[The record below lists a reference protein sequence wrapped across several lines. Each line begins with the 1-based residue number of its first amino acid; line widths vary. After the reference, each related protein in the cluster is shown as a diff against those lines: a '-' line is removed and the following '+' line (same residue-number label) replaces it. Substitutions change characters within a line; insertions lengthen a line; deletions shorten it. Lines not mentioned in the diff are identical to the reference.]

1 MPKPAVLEEYTP
13 AEWLDLALGVIAMY
27 AERYVPFTA
36 EDIRHHLDETPAHP
50 NAWGAAFRTAQ
61 AKGLITP
68 TGYTTS
74 QTRSRR
80 NGVHR
85 VWVGIERRHRDN

>member
-1 MPKPAVLEEYTP
+1 MPKPAILETP
-13 AEWLDLALGVIAMY
+13 PDEWQSMAVGVIAMY
-27 AERYVPFTA
+27 AETRKPFTA
-36 EDIRHHLDETPAHP
+36 EDVRHHLDETPAHP

-68 TGYTTS
+68 TGYTNS
-74 QTRSRR
+74 HTRSRR

-85 VWVGIERRHRDN
+85 VWAGIERRHRD